1 MAERRMFAKT
11 IVESDDFLD
20 MPLST
25 QALYFHICMNAR
37 DKGIANSIY
46 SIAHMIGASNDD
58 VDILVDNGFIKPI
71 ADEDFIAF
79 EIVHWYENN
88 GIGETAKKRN
98 NYKYRKWREAVLA
111 RDGACLKCGS
121 LENLEAHHI
130 KTFADNPQDR
140 FDVSNGLTYCHD
152 CHKQI
157 HKEARDFGRSQVD
170 QDCD

>member
-1 MAERRMFAKT
+1 MAERRAFSQS
-11 IVESDDFLD
+11 IVESDAFLE
-20 MPLST
+20 MKPAI

-37 DKGIANSIY
+37 DKGLVNNARAVANSIGL
-46 SIAHMIGASNDD
+46 SGFAISE
-58 VDILVDNGFIKPI
+58 LVDRGYLKK
-71 ADEDFIAF
+71 AGDSEY

-98 NYKYRKWREAVLA
+98 NYKYRKWREAVIA
-111 RDGACLKCGS
+111 RDGSCLKCGS

-130 KTFADNPQDR
+130 KSFAEHPLDR
-140 FDVSNGLTYCHD
+140 FAVSNGLTYCHD

-157 HKEARDFGRSQVD
+157 HKEARDLGRSKVD

>member
-11 IVESDDFLD
+11 IVTSDAFLD
-20 MPLST
+20 MKPAV

-37 DKGIANSIY
+37 DKGIVNNARSVANSIGL
-46 SIAHMIGASNDD
+46 SGFAIED
-58 VDILVDNGFIKPI
+58 LVDRGYLKKIG
-71 ADEDFIAF
+71 DGEY

-98 NYKYRKWREAVLA
+98 NYKYRKWREAVIA
-111 RDGACLKCGS
+111 RDGFCMKCGS
-121 LENLEAHHI
+121 KENLEAHHI
-130 KTFADNPQDR
+130 KSFAENPMDR

-157 HKEARDFGRSQVD
+157 HKEARERGRSEVD